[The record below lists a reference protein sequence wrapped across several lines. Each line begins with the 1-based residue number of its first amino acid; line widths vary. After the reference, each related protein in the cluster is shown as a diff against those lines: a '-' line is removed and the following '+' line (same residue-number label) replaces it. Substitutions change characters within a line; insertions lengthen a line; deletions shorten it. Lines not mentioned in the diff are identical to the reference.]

1 MEKISSIIKEITK
14 LEKDLLSEQD
24 SLLRGALSILEK
36 KNKNQGCQN
45 YQVSAKYSC
54 QAG

>member
-14 LEKDLLSEQD
+14 LEKDLLSEQE

-36 KNKNQGCQN
+36 KIKTKD
-45 YQVSAKYSC
+45 AKTIKF
-54 QAG
+54 Q